1 MTDEALRDELA
12 PHLPGKTLY
21 CGYPDG
27 PMPDVTMLA
36 VVKLVPGLLEML
48 PNLKLVQKLG
58 AGVDGIVGDGSFPE
72 HLRLTRLRPDAP
84 ADEIAEYCLAYV
96 LRFQRNMPM
105 HEVSAVN
112 REWEPIAPRRAN
124 ETTVAVLGL
133 GHIGSRTAILFAHL
147 GFHVIGWSRTPKT
160 INYVDCR
167 HGMDCLDPILEEA
180 DYVVSIL
187 PSTGETRALFDAGR
201 FSGMKPGA
209 VLINAGR
216 GDLIVDADLIAALD
230 QGRPGHA
237 VLDVFPQEPLPKIHK
252 FWDHPK
258 ITVTPH
264 VSGWHLGDGIKDV
277 AENYLRLCEGKELLN
292 EVDPQRGY

>member
-1 MTDEALRDELA
+1 M
-12 PHLPGKTLY
+12 
-21 CGYPDG
+21 
-27 PMPDVTMLA
+27 
-36 VVKLVPGLLEML
+36 
-48 PNLKLVQKLG
+48 
-58 AGVDGIVGDGSFPE
+58 
-72 HLRLTRLRPDAP
+72 
-84 ADEIAEYCLAYV
+84 
-96 LRFQRNMPM
+96 
-105 HEVSAVN
+105 
-112 REWEPIAPRRAN
+112 
-124 ETTVAVLGL
+124 LGL
-133 GHIGSRTAILFAHL
+133 GHIGSRTATLFAHL

-160 INYVDCR
+160 ISGVDCR
-167 HGMDCLDPILEEA
+167 HGMDCLDPILGEA

-187 PSTGETRALFDAGR
+187 PSTGETRALFNAGR